1 MSLIQFGESFLRNQI
16 ISEREEVQNKQRQRR
31 KEQERKR
38 RKRRES
44 PRTQELEIINYTR
57 TVIFFSKN

>member
-44 PRTQELEIINYTR
+44 PRTQELEIINSR